1 MENGQLRHLILIEE
15 YSASTNDFGEEV
27 KTWITYKKTR
37 AKISPFSGK
46 EFMAAQSIQSEINT
60 RMVVRFDSGI
70 IPKMRISYRGVV
82 YNIEAVLTDEKSL
95 REYQTLLCSSGVV
108 DN

>member
-1 MENGQLRHLILIEE
+1 
-15 YSASTNDFGEEV
+15 
-27 KTWITYKKTR
+27 
-37 AKISPFSGK
+37 
-46 EFMAAQSIQSEINT
+46 
-60 RMVVRFDSGI
+60 
-70 IPKMRISYRGVV
+70 MRISYRGVV

>member
-1 MENGQLRHLILIEE
+1 MQNGELKHLILIEE
-15 YSASTNDFGEEV
+15 YSTSTDDFGGEV

-37 AKISPFSGK
+37 AKISPFSGR
-46 EFMAAQSIQSEINT
+46 EFIAAQSIQSEINT
-60 RMVVRFDSGI
+60 RMVVRFDVGI
-70 IPKMRISYRGVV
+70 IPKMRVTYRGVI
-82 YNIEAVLTDEKSL
+82 YNIEAVLTDDKSL